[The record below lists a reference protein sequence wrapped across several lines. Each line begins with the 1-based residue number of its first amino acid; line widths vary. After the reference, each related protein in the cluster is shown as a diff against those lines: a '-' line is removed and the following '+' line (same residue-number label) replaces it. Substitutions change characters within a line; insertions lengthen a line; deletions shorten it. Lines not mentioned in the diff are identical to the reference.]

1 MENTIAPSVVENDS
15 SAARTSLCLPWAR
28 FVSFGVSQI
37 MPDTAENDNC
47 KLMLAMANGF
57 LSKMRSSANEMDV
70 GGSLSR
76 PRSGAIMPIE
86 IMMHARRMLG
96 VRPVTNA

>member
-1 MENTIAPSVVENDS
+1 MCFPR
-15 SAARTSLCLPWAR
+15 ARA
-28 FVSFGVSQI
+28 VSFGVRKM
-37 MPDTAENDNC
+37 MPATAENESC
-47 KLMLAMANGF
+47 KLMLAMAKGF
-57 LSKMRSSANEMDV
+57 LSRMSSSANEMDV

-96 VRPVTNA
+96 VSPVTNA

>member
-15 SAARTSLCLPWAR
+15 IPARTSLFLPWAS

-37 MPDTAENDNC
+37 MPDTAENESC
-47 KLMLAMANGF
+47 RLMLAIANGF
-57 LSKMRSSANEMDV
+57 LSRMSSSANEMEV

-76 PRSGAIMPIE
+76 PRSGAIIPIE

>member
-15 SAARTSLCLPWAR
+15 SAARTSLCFPRAR
-28 FVSFGVSQI
+28 AVSFGVRKM
-37 MPDTAENDNC
+37 MPVTAENESC

-57 LSKMRSSANEMDV
+57 LSKMSSSANEMDV

>member
-1 MENTIAPSVVENDS
+1 
-15 SAARTSLCLPWAR
+15 
-28 FVSFGVSQI
+28 
-37 MPDTAENDNC
+37 
-47 KLMLAMANGF
+47 
-57 LSKMRSSANEMDV
+57 MDV

>member
-15 SAARTSLCLPWAR
+15 IAARTSLFLPWAR
-28 FVSFGVSQI
+28 FVSFGVSQM
-37 MPDTAENDNC
+37 MPETAENDSC

-57 LSKMRSSANEMDV
+57 LSRISSSANEMDV

-86 IMMHARRMLG
+86 IMMHARKMLG
-96 VRPVTNA
+96 VSPVTKA